1 MLAAKIINTSRKE
14 IGMKWSTKTL
24 TEWEVAA
31 EIAKLMSER

>member
-14 IGMKWSTKTL
+14 IGMKWSRKTL
-24 TEWEVAA
+24 KDWEVAA